1 MGELGKD
8 SVGKGSPWLPWAQTA
23 WLLPR
28 GRKGV
33 GEGGRADP
41 PEHWQGAVARGGTCA
56 QVKSSKENLTSATS
70 SRGSGTSLHYFYLSF
85 FLPHDFCQLF
95 EI

>member
-56 QVKSSKENLTSATS
+56 QVKSSKENLTSATREVLPGLGNQS
-70 SRGSGTSLHYFYLSF
+70 SLLLSF
-85 FLPHDFCQLF
+85 FLSPA
-95 EI
+95 